1 MRARTFAIWGTDQ
14 GLQAPLTAAVRCA
27 GTQGLLLPLMQN
39 ASCMAKANKL
49 LDVAGQDVSRDGR
62 ASAVYNFSTL
72 CYDAMAANITGLIVS
87 ELGW

>member
-1 MRARTFAIWGTDQ
+1 M
-14 GLQAPLTAAVRCA
+14 RCA

-62 ASAVYNFSTL
+62 ASAVYNFSAL

-87 ELGW
+87 ELGWQCERAAGTCWGPGRRVTTHN